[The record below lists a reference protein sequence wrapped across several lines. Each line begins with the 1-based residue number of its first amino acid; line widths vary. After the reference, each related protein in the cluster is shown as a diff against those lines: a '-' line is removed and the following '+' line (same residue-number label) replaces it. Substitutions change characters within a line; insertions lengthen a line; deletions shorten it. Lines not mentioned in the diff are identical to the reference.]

1 LTVEES
7 GDFSRNFGFFIPRI
21 GTSQELAEAAFALT
35 TESPVAAKVY
45 TIGGRFL
52 VASLK
57 QLTVADFATLSDVDR
72 DQLKNRLLADKKEQ
86 VVAEKIQQLL
96 QQANVEIM
104 VPELINAFEKGSNKS

>member
-1 LTVEES
+1 
-7 GDFSRNFGFFIPRI
+7 
-21 GTSQELAEAAFALT
+21 
-35 TESPVAAKVY
+35 
-45 TIGGRFL
+45 
-52 VASLK
+52 LK